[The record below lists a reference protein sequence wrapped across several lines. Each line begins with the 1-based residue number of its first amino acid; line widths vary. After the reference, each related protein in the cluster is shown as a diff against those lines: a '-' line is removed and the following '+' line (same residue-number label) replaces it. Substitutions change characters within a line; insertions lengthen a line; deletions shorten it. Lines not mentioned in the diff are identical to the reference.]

1 MVSPKTNPQNRVVLM
16 EGTPNERVFFLENP
30 SQLTEGDIAKIKNA
44 YGIPEDTTLQKT
56 RELLK
61 DIETQK
67 ITSPIEQI
75 PFEKGTAEY
84 AAELFAKTADVQER
98 AELIKDPAQ
107 YLTDTAFG
115 SIPFVG
121 QYIPPGM
128 VSEPTASMV
137 GGLFGVTGAQTA
149 KSALGMATVRN
160 PFVPLSPGELF
171 AAETL
176 GSQFGTS
183 AYRFAN
189 NIIRGLMDLPE
200 ESLKDQASQFLY
212 DTSLN
217 AMFTGGA
224 MTMAPIFNQTK
235 AFIGKNIFGI
245 RPSKENLQKIAN
257 ITETYG
263 MPMGIIQATNMPFW
277 KAYSKVI
284 GVMPWVGTEFTKQQQ
299 AVGEGA
305 RQYLQKMTDG
315 FAPVQLMTMLS
326 GDISKMMK
334 GNYEAVRSAQR
345 YLYENFEEYAK
356 KLQGKKVINIQG
368 FKDVAIDTAK
378 QYDLKQLKINNYGEF
393 QFPGDGSQRA
403 FGQFYNQLTKLDD
416 NITLEQAITLRQIF
430 NDFATNFKTEF
441 KGKIP
446 ENQAQAIGNLA
457 ARLEYDILNLKNV
470 DGAIDETIFN
480 TALAKLAAANEY
492 FAATLPNFSGG
503 VASNMKQVNANI
515 FGPGPDLDRGLM
527 YKDEIFNIILGRA
540 KTSDEAMKHLL
551 TLAETTPDQ
560 LRAFKKAGN
569 KSGVPVDLEVLV
581 KDLDIDSPT
590 YGQTIK
596 KVLPVI
602 SQGPNAGRNKILRR
616 IFDDAIKESIEGLP
630 AGVTSSQFLSVNSVA
645 PEIVQKSG
653 LKKAAPD
660 MVEFSD
666 VRFDP
671 KKFADQLG
679 LDTEDG
685 RKILATALEGTGV
698 TVKGVQD
705 FVNAVEMARGF
716 VINDAST
723 FLTRRLT
730 LGGLR
735 SLFSFGGGAVL
746 VGGAA
751 SMNPILT
758 ALGLKYGSRL
768 LTDPKA
774 LKAFTEIYEEMA
786 KAPTGG
792 GDLKKVLTVSRR
804 NDILNW
810 AADFLPTEDELKE
823 QDFVNQ
829 IDQSIFSLMNKGQTK
844 AEAINARQSQA
855 DMMSGKMTSD
865 QTRTAKNIQERLNP
879 RFNLDA
885 SAVTPVAPRPINN
898 LNNQARNEL
907 AFGTVDDAITAQG
920 GIGGL

>member
-1 MVSPKTNPQNRVVLM
+1 
-16 EGTPNERVFFLENP
+16 
-30 SQLTEGDIAKIKNA
+30 
-44 YGIPEDTTLQKT
+44 
-56 RELLK
+56 
-61 DIETQK
+61 
-67 ITSPIEQI
+67 
-75 PFEKGTAEY
+75 
-84 AAELFAKTADVQER
+84 
-98 AELIKDPAQ
+98 
-107 YLTDTAFG
+107 
-115 SIPFVG
+115 
-121 QYIPPGM
+121 
-128 VSEPTASMV
+128 
-137 GGLFGVTGAQTA
+137 
-149 KSALGMATVRN
+149 
-160 PFVPLSPGELF
+160 
-171 AAETL
+171 
-176 GSQFGTS
+176 
-183 AYRFAN
+183 
-189 NIIRGLMDLPE
+189 
-200 ESLKDQASQFLY
+200 
-212 DTSLN
+212 
-217 AMFTGGA
+217 
-224 MTMAPIFNQTK
+224 
-235 AFIGKNIFGI
+235 
-245 RPSKENLQKIAN
+245 
-257 ITETYG
+257 
-263 MPMGIIQATNMPFW
+263 
-277 KAYSKVI
+277 
-284 GVMPWVGTEFTKQQQ
+284 
-299 AVGEGA
+299 
-305 RQYLQKMTDG
+305 
-315 FAPVQLMTMLS
+315 MLS

-368 FKDVAIDTAK
+368 FKDVAVDTAK
-378 QYDLKQLKINNYGEF
+378 QYDLKSLKINNYGEF
-393 QFPGDGSQRA
+393 RFPGDGSQRA
-403 FGQFYNQLTKLDD
+403 FGEFYNQLTKLDD
-416 NITLEQAITLRQIF
+416 NITLEQAISLRQVF

-446 ENQAQAIGNLA
+446 EDQAQAIGNLA

-492 FAATLPNFSGG
+492 FAATIPNFSGG

-551 TLAETTPDQ
+551 ALAETTPDQ
-560 LRAFKKAGN
+560 LRAYKKAGN

-685 RKILATALEGTGV
+685 RRILATALEGTGV

-844 AEAINARQSQA
+844 AEQINARESQL

>member
-1 MVSPKTNPQNRVVLM
+1 
-16 EGTPNERVFFLENP
+16 
-30 SQLTEGDIAKIKNA
+30 
-44 YGIPEDTTLQKT
+44 
-56 RELLK
+56 
-61 DIETQK
+61 
-67 ITSPIEQI
+67 
-75 PFEKGTAEY
+75 
-84 AAELFAKTADVQER
+84 
-98 AELIKDPAQ
+98 
-107 YLTDTAFG
+107 
-115 SIPFVG
+115 
-121 QYIPPGM
+121 
-128 VSEPTASMV
+128 
-137 GGLFGVTGAQTA
+137 
-149 KSALGMATVRN
+149 
-160 PFVPLSPGELF
+160 
-171 AAETL
+171 
-176 GSQFGTS
+176 
-183 AYRFAN
+183 
-189 NIIRGLMDLPE
+189 
-200 ESLKDQASQFLY
+200 
-212 DTSLN
+212 
-217 AMFTGGA
+217 
-224 MTMAPIFNQTK
+224 
-235 AFIGKNIFGI
+235 
-245 RPSKENLQKIAN
+245 
-257 ITETYG
+257 
-263 MPMGIIQATNMPFW
+263 
-277 KAYSKVI
+277 
-284 GVMPWVGTEFTKQQQ
+284 
-299 AVGEGA
+299 
-305 RQYLQKMTDG
+305 
-315 FAPVQLMTMLS
+315 
-326 GDISKMMK
+326 
-334 GNYEAVRSAQR
+334 
-345 YLYENFEEYAK
+345 
-356 KLQGKKVINIQG
+356 
-368 FKDVAIDTAK
+368 
-378 QYDLKQLKINNYGEF
+378 
-393 QFPGDGSQRA
+393 
-403 FGQFYNQLTKLDD
+403 
-416 NITLEQAITLRQIF
+416 
-430 NDFATNFKTEF
+430 
-441 KGKIP
+441 
-446 ENQAQAIGNLA
+446 
-457 ARLEYDILNLKNV
+457 
-470 DGAIDETIFN
+470 
-480 TALAKLAAANEY
+480 
-492 FAATLPNFSGG
+492 
-503 VASNMKQVNANI
+503 
-515 FGPGPDLDRGLM
+515 M

-551 TLAETTPDQ
+551 ALAETTPDQ

-685 RKILATALEGTGV
+685 RRILATALEGTGV

-844 AEAINARQSQA
+844 AEAINARQAQA
-855 DMMSGKMTSD
+855 DMMGGKMTSD